1 MKTETGTLILLLI
14 ILVLIIGY
22 FAVGHIQTILGRN
35 TKKVDEAFV
44 ASRTSGSA
52 PTLDNPEEFYDD
64 YYVQRIDQSY
74 FPESKNICRCAE
86 LYKHAYIGDFKKSST
101 KTLLYGANTGR
112 FLDALAGVSATAI
125 GVVSNKTLADKARQ
139 IAPKAK
145 VIETENLY
153 KMPPTEFPEN
163 TFTHFVV
170 EDKNYYQIPT
180 AQDRKGVI
188 ANAFKWLQPGG
199 KLVIRAIDPT
209 KFDPMIPSAVPIR
222 GVNIQNYLE
231 KRKHDSTVYFD
242 DGSYISAHYTPIPS
256 EQRAVFREDL
266 YYPNGSLKRSHIH
279 RWNIPPMDVVI
290 EEVMSVGFQ
299 HTDSVPLKPCTSPGE
314 QYLIF
319 TKPEY
324 KRTVEGPKV

>member
-1 MKTETGTLILLLI
+1 MKPETGTLILLLI
-14 ILVLIIGY
+14 ILILIIGY
-22 FAVGHIQTILGRN
+22 FIVGHIQSFIARN
-35 TKKVDEAFV
+35 TKRVDEAFV
-44 ASRTSGSA
+44 ASRSSNSA
-52 PTLDNPEEFYDD
+52 PILDNPDEFYDD

-74 FPESKNICRCAE
+74 YPESKNICRCAE
-86 LYKHAYIGDFKKSST
+86 LYKHAYLGDFKKSST
-101 KTLLYGANTGR
+101 KSLLYGANTGR
-112 FLDALAGVSATAI
+112 FLDALSGISASAVGI
-125 GVVSNKTLADKARQ
+125 VDKKVLAEKSRE

-145 VIETENLY
+145 IIQTGNLY

-163 TFTHFVV
+163 TFTHFVI

-180 AQDRKGVI
+180 AQDRKGVVS
-188 ANAFKWLQPGG
+188 NAFNWLQPGG
-199 KLVIRAIDPT
+199 KLIIRAIDPT

-231 KRKHDSTVYFD
+231 KRKHDSSVYFD
-242 DGSYISAHYTPIPS
+242 DGSYISTHFTPIPS

-266 YYPNGSLKRSHIH
+266 FYPDGTLKRSHIH
-279 RWNIPPMDVVI
+279 RWNIPPVDIVI

-299 HTDSVPLKPCTSPGE
+299 HTESVSLKPCTSPGE

-324 KRTVEGPKV
+324 KRNI